1 MWKRETKTRNAS
13 RFPLNNIR
21 TQLRLKDEICMYR
34 RNGDA
39 GTLERGED
47 PCEAHSRVGH
57 RLPHSPHHGMNWN
70 LDNGHVQNRVLLKI
84 SHHAKIGM
92 FVHKGNGARRK
103 KTQRKRNDQPHY
115 QNHHTVKPEKNLVVL
130 KPYEKILCDPSMTVF
145 LFKNLPRL
153 CLRRAANARTAAV
166 L

>member
-70 LDNGHVQNRVLLKI
+70 LDNGQLDMFRIEYCSKSLTMLKLECLYTKAMAPEERRPKESGMI
-84 SHHAKIGM
+84 SPIT
-92 FVHKGNGARRK
+92 RII
-103 KTQRKRNDQPHY
+103 T
-115 QNHHTVKPEKNLVVL
+115 L
-130 KPYEKILCDPSMTVF
+130 
-145 LFKNLPRL
+145 
-153 CLRRAANARTAAV
+153 
-166 L
+166 